1 MKSKLTE
8 SQHIDI
14 CKPIN
19 LLNKKWGDKNPPQ
32 TTQLNKKM
40 KKEEIGNTVNNNNPQ
55 AGEGGGGGKD
65 FARDLTELMTRE
77 RRKNYWENTS
87 IYLLNPDTAL

>member
-8 SQHIDI
+8 SQHIDK

-19 LLNKKWGDKNPPQ
+19 LLNKKWSEKNPPQ

-55 AGEGGGGGKD
+55 AGERVGGGTD

-87 IYLLNPDTAL
+87 IYLLNPNTAL

>member
-55 AGEGGGGGKD
+55 AGERVGGGKD
-65 FARDLTELMTRE
+65 FASSDLFQLKKVPQII
-77 RRKNYWENTS
+77 KNFSEGVEA
-87 IYLLNPDTAL
+87 LL

>member
-55 AGEGGGGGKD
+55 AGERGGGGKEFCSRSD
-65 FARDLTELMTRE
+65 RVDDEGEKEELLGKYLDILT
-77 RRKNYWENTS
+77 
-87 IYLLNPDTAL
+87 